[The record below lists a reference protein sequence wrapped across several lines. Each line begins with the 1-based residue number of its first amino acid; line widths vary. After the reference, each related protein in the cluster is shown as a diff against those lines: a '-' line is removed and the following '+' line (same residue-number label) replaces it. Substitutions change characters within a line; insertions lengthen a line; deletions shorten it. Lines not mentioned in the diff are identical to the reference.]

1 MKHGLNTDFKTTKT
15 LKIKT
20 LIIIAASL
28 VVGALAGFL
37 WASHAFKK
45 FEVAKE
51 VDAAAIA
58 SMNSITLAQLRLN
71 ETTNAIAD
79 LENRMD
85 MCLETLA
92 MWDQVAPPSVEI
104 RKRRDNWL
112 TSVKIYHQSFPVTNK
127 DANLVALVNPFL
139 EKIPGRNPT
148 STCKGAVCRL
158 DDLRLAALKT
168 EHNSAPK

>member
-1 MKHGLNTDFKTTKT
+1 

-20 LIIIAASL
+20 FIIIAISL
-28 VVGALAGFL
+28 VVGAAAGFL
-37 WASHAFKK
+37 YASNAFKK
-45 FEVAKE
+45 FEIAKE
-51 VDAAAIA
+51 VDAAAVA

-92 MWDQVAPPSVEI
+92 MWDQVAPPSAEI

-112 TSVKIYHQSFPVTNK
+112 TSVKVYHQNFPVKNNDT
-127 DANLVALVNPFL
+127 NLVALVIPFL
-139 EKIPGRNPT
+139 EKIPGRSPT
-148 STCKGAVCRL
+148 STCKGTVCRL
-158 DDLRLAALKT
+158 DDLRLAASKAET
-168 EHNSAPK
+168 NAVPK